1 MPTTQPGKLKL
12 GADGK
17 RIKTFC
23 LDTNVF
29 IY

>member
-1 MPTTQPGKLKL
+1 MPTTQPGKPKL

-23 LDTNVF
+23 LDTNVSA
-29 IY
+29 